1 MWKKN
6 CKKKILVL
14 RTKFNGMK
22 DIIMEFE
29 SVTVSCKFE
38 KKDLF
43 CNFIEVYITNHISIS
58 VDHLTIM
65 KSVRFF

>member
-22 DIIMEFE
+22 DIIMEIE
-29 SVTVSCKFE
+29 SVIVSCKFE
-38 KKDLF
+38 KKICFAIL
-43 CNFIEVYITNHISIS
+43 
-58 VDHLTIM
+58 
-65 KSVRFF
+65 

>member
-14 RTKFNGMK
+14 RTRFNGMK
-22 DIIMEFE
+22 DIIMKFE
-29 SVTVSCKFE
+29 SVIVNLK

-43 CNFIEVYITNHISIS
+43 CNFIEFYITTHISIS

>member
-29 SVTVSCKFE
+29 SVIVSCKFE
-38 KKDLF
+38 KNYRILYHKSYF
-43 CNFIEVYITNHISIS
+43 NISRS
-58 VDHLTIM
+58 FNNYE
-65 KSVRFF
+65 KC

>member
-22 DIIMEFE
+22 DIIMEIE
-29 SVTVSCKFE
+29 SVIVSCKFE
-38 KKDLF
+38 KKRFVLQF
-43 CNFIEVYITNHISIS
+43 YRILYH
-58 VDHLTIM
+58 
-65 KSVRFF
+65 KSYFNICRSFNNYEKC

>member
-1 MWKKN
+1 
-6 CKKKILVL
+6 
-14 RTKFNGMK
+14 
-22 DIIMEFE
+22 MEFE